1 LVVMKETFMFHALA
15 RLVAFSA
22 TALSALGCYPASRAA
37 DAPNA
42 SGDKTDPDLAACP
55 GSRLDDGEDGN
66 NQILASAGRGGYWYT
81 YADKTGSTIVPPSGD
96 TGGTFAMSEGGAHG
110 SALAA
115 RMQGK
120 VGGGGI
126 VFVGMG
132 FSFVD
137 PKGPYDASKFKGI
150 AFFAKA
156 GEKSSTSIRV
166 KVPDVNTDKDGKVC
180 TECYNDFGVDL
191 NLTTTWKRYVVPF
204 ARMSQLAGWGAPHT
218 AAIDASKLYGIQWQ
232 VASPG
237 AAYDVWID
245 DPELVDC
252 R

>member
-1 LVVMKETFMFHALA
+1 LVVTKESFMFHALGG
-15 RLVAFSA
+15 LVALSA
-22 TALSALGCYPASRAA
+22 TAVSALGCYPASGAA
-37 DAPNA
+37 HAPNA
-42 SGDKTDPDLAACP
+42 SADKTDADLAGCP

-66 NQILASAGRGGYWYT
+66 NQILTSGGRGGYWYT
-81 YADKTGSTIVPPSGD
+81 YADKAGTTIVPPAGD

-110 SALAA
+110 STLAA

-120 VGGGGI
+120 VGRGGI
-126 VFVGMG
+126 VYAGMG

-137 PKGPYDASKFKGI
+137 PKAPYDASKFKGI
-150 AFFAKA
+150 AFFAKT
-156 GEKSSTSIRV
+156 GEKSTTSIRV

-191 NLTTTWKRYVVPF
+191 NLTTAWKRYVVPF
-204 ARMSQLAGWGAPHT
+204 ASMSQLAGWGAPHT
-218 AAIDASKLYGIQWQ
+218 AAIDAHKLYGIQWQ

-245 DPELVDC
+245 DPELAGC

>member
-1 LVVMKETFMFHALA
+1 MFHSLDRLVV
-15 RLVAFSA
+15 FSA
-22 TALSALGCYPASRAA
+22 TALSALGCYPTSRAA
-37 DAPNA
+37 DAPHA
-42 SGDKTDPDLAACP
+42 SDDGTDPKLEACP
-55 GSRLDDGEDGN
+55 GGRLDDCEDGN
-66 NQILASAGRGGYWYT
+66 NQILTSAGRGGYWYT
-81 YADKTGSTIVPPSGD
+81 YADKTGSTIVPPAGD

-115 RMQGK
+115 RMQGT
-120 VGGGGI
+120 VGRGGI
-126 VFVGMG
+126 VYVGMG

-150 AFFAKA
+150 AFFAKT
-156 GEKSSTSIRV
+156 GPKSTPAIRV

-191 NLTTTWKRYVVPF
+191 NLTTAWKRYVVPF
-204 ARMSQLAGWGAPHT
+204 AGMSQLAGWGAPHT
-218 AAIDASKLYGIQWQ
+218 ASIDTSKLYGIQWQ

-237 AAYDVWID
+237 SAYDVWID
-245 DPELVDC
+245 DPELVGC